1 MGATPDGYPH
11 IGKVPGKKSQWLLA
25 GFNGGG
31 MPMIFLSA
39 KGVAKMTLEDVP
51 FNESDAG
58 IPSRCETTKE
68 RLGLK

>member
-11 IGKVPGKKSQWLLA
+11 IGKVPGKQAQWILA

-39 KGVAKMTLEDVP
+39 KGVAKMVMEDVP
-51 FNESDAG
+51 FGESDAG
-58 IPSRCETTKE
+58 IPLRCETTAE
-68 RLGLK
+68 RLRG